1 MTNSLF
7 NTLGYNL
14 ISGNAQCQGNS
25 QANLTL
31 HGMAMFANIYTP
43 NTVFA
48 TSPIKW
54 HFVRFYPSSDNLH
67 FHLSNFTFPQGD
79 GNEKYPLYPSC

>member
-31 HGMAMFANIYTP
+31 YGIAMFANIYTP

-54 HFVRFYPSSDNLH
+54 H
-67 FHLSNFTFPQGD
+67 
-79 GNEKYPLYPSC
+79 